1 LSEPL
6 GPGRVLF
13 VCTANICR
21 SPTAELLARTRF
33 GERDFAFRSAGF
45 LAADHRCPD
54 ELVQVLA
61 DRHIDASAHRSYQ
74 IDAPSLSA
82 ADLVLTMES
91 SHVQKATSMMP
102 EAFPKILPLKEAVA
116 IAGSLGAESTIASL
130 LAAANRD
137 RDPRS
142 YLGSKWDVD
151 DPYGRRIKAYR
162 DAVSEIEDLVGQLLT
177 RLRPTSG

>member
-1 LSEPL
+1 LTETP

-21 SPTAELLARTRF
+21 SPTAELYARTGF

-45 LAADHRCPD
+45 LASNHRCPD

-61 DRHIDASAHRSYQ
+61 ERNIDASAHRSYQ
-74 IDAPSLSA
+74 IDPASLGA

-91 SHVQKATSMMP
+91 SHVQKATRMVP
-102 EAFPKILPLKEAVA
+102 AAFPKILPLKEAVA
-116 IAGSLGAESTIASL
+116 VASSLHGKNTIASL
-130 LAAANRD
+130 LAAANED

-142 YLGSKWDVD
+142 YLGSTWDVD

-162 DAVSEIEDLVGQLLT
+162 DAVTEIGELVDQLLS
-177 RLRPTSG
+177 RLSPTVG